1 MHKIQFNG
9 KVLRAESGQL
19 LSDILMK
26 SGKGVEHICAG
37 RGVCKKCA
45 VKVDG
50 ETVLSCQY
58 KVKSDITVELL
69 SQGEIFS
76 LTGAIET
83 GEPTEKMCLCLDIG
97 TTTLALG
104 LISIDK
110 KSIVK
115 VITATN
121 PQRAFGADI
130 ISRIDYCTK
139 NGVYD
144 LQKTVVAQ
152 INSMIDDLCEAPVE
166 KMYVSANA
174 TMLHT
179 FSGEDCSSIGVAPY
193 NPVFLEKRVMQ
204 AQSLGVK
211 NVGEIEILPSVHA
224 FVGADIVAGINFA
237 GFPSDNK
244 HNLLVDLGT
253 NAEIALYSKNHTV
266 CTSAAAGPC
275 FEGANI
281 SCGMSAVNGAIYSY
295 KKGNMKIIGGEV
307 PAGVCGTGLVDIIA
321 ELLKDGTID
330 ETGYMEEDFEVAEGV
345 VLTQG
350 DVRQYQLAKSA
361 VYSGIITLLSEN
373 GVNFEDIE
381 NVFVSGGFSAEL
393 NIENAVRTG
402 LLPEEIA
409 DKCRAVNNSCLLGT
423 IKYAWE
429 DSDLKS
435 IAENGKYIDLSSVE
449 GFSDLFINNMMFTD
463 L

>member
-1 MHKIQFNG
+1 MVEIRYNG
-9 KVLRAESGQL
+9 KLCYGEKGQL

-26 SGKGVEHICAG
+26 SGKGAEHLCAG

-45 VKVDG
+45 VKVNG
-50 ETVLSCQY
+50 QVVLSCQY
-58 KVKSDITVELL
+58 KVQSDITVESL

-76 LTGAIET
+76 LTGAVET
-83 GEPTEKMCLCLDIG
+83 GERTENMCLCLDIG

-104 LISIDK
+104 FVSLDG

-121 PQRAFGADI
+121 PQRAFGADV

-139 NGVYD
+139 NGVEA
-144 LQKTVVAQ
+144 LQKAVIKQ
-152 INSMIDDLCEAPVE
+152 INSMIDELCEAPVE
-166 KMYVSANA
+166 KMYVAANA
-174 TMLHT
+174 TMLHIL
-179 FSGEDCSSIGVAPY
+179 SGEDCSSIGVAPY
-193 NPVFLEKRVMQ
+193 NAVFLEKRVMQ
-204 AQSLGVK
+204 AQSVGIK
-211 NVGEIEILPSVHA
+211 NVEEIEILPSVHS

-237 GFPSDNK
+237 GFPSRNK
-244 HNLLVDLGT
+244 YNLLVDLGT
-253 NAEIALYSKNHTV
+253 NAEIALYSETHTV

-295 KKGNMKIIGGEV
+295 KKGNTKTIGGEA
-307 PAGVCGTGLVDIIA
+307 PTGVCGTGLVDIIA

-330 ETGYMEEDFEVAEGV
+330 ETGYMEEDFELAAGV

-361 VYSGIITLLSEN
+361 VYSGIITLLREQGVTFEN
-373 GVNFEDIE
+373 IE

-402 LLPEEIA
+402 LLPEELA

-423 IKYAWE
+423 VKYALE
-429 DSDLKS
+429 GSNLEA
-435 IAENGKYIDLSSVE
+435 ITENGAYIDLSSVN
-449 GFSDLFINNMMFTD
+449 GFSDLFIENMMF
-463 L
+463 